1 MMELLQIAKSNKNP
15 NLLNQENVQNTSSIF
30 EESPRKHT
38 NSNKMSLDIVLEKSW
53 WQPKNLECY
62 LNSLWKRK
70 IKLFFWLKKKRR

>member
-38 NSNKMSLDIVLEKSW
+38 NSNKMSLDIVLEKS
-53 WQPKNLECY
+53 
-62 LNSLWKRK
+62 
-70 IKLFFWLKKKRR
+70 